1 MSISGAKMDPITI
14 GIAISSAKLLIEKAV
29 EVKDIAGALDG
40 LFHASDTPKKVKKK
54 KKPITRMQQILRIR
68 SGDADDDD
76 ETSISSVASD
86 ILAQKQ
92 NEIALHNLGI
102 EIDRKWGRGTF
113 DLIKDE
119 REKRIAEKEV
129 TTNKAKD
136 AAKERRAADAAM
148 WDNVMA
154 YIMGFLKVS
163 VILIIASGVGYLIW
177 INRCTGEVC

>member
-1 MSISGAKMDPITI
+1 VNISGAKMDPITI

-54 KKPITRMQQILRIR
+54 KPTRMQQILRIR

-92 NEIALHNLGI
+92 NEIALHNLGV

-119 REKRIAEKEV
+119 REKRIAEKKV
-129 TTNKAKD
+129 TTSKAKD

-148 WDNVMA
+148 WDTVMA

>member
-1 MSISGAKMDPITI
+1 MEHAGDLKDLAGSLDKLFSETEAK
-14 GIAISSAKLLIEKAV
+14 
-29 EVKDIAGALDG
+29 
-40 LFHASDTPKKVKKK
+40 PKKAK
-54 KKPITRMQQILRIR
+54 KKPTRMQQVLRLR
-68 SGDADDDD
+68 AGDANDDD
-76 ETSISSVASD
+76 ETSISSVAND

-92 NEIALHNLGI
+92 NEIALYNLGI

-119 REKRIAEKEV
+119 REKRIAEKKV
-129 TTNKAKD
+129 STNKAKD
-136 AAKERRAADAAM
+136 TAKERRAADAAM